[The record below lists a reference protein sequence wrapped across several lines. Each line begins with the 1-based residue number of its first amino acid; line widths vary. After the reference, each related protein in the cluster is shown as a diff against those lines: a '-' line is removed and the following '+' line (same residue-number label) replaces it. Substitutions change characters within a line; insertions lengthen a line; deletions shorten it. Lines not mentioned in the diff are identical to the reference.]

1 MKTFFKSF
9 SEGDVINGIGDL
21 YALPVKD
28 FVVGKTTYEEMKHLG
43 YISEGATFARTGTTH
58 VIDTA
63 NFGRV
68 ATWTSGYETT
78 FETGIITLNR
88 DNLTVFTTG
97 SSIVDN
103 EDGTVTLF
111 GCEND
116 EPATVAL
123 CFRCHSP
130 NGDKFDLY
138 MPCATWTPDLSF
150 EFSADTTVSLNM
162 HYDCNNVVL
171 KNGELGSYYA
181 TTNLPGFMGE
191 QA

>member
-9 SEGDVINGIGDL
+9 PEGDTLMGCGDL
-21 YALPVKD
+21 YAIPASQ
-28 FVVGKTTYEEMKHLG
+28 FTVGETTYEDMKHIG
-43 YISEGATFARTGTTH
+43 YIQEGATFTRTGTTH
-58 VIDTA
+58 VLDTA

-68 ATWTSGYETT
+68 ATWTSGYETS

-103 EDGTVTLF
+103 EDDTVTLF
-111 GCEND
+111 GCETD

-123 CFRCHSP
+123 CFRCQD
-130 NGDKFDLY
+130 NDGKKFDLY
-138 MPCATWTPDLSF
+138 LPNATWTPDMAL
-150 EFSADTTVSLNM
+150 EFSADAAISLNM
-162 HYDCNNVVL
+162 HYDCNNVQL
-171 KNGELGSYYA
+171 HNGKNGAYYVV
-181 TTNLPGFMGE
+181 TNLPSFMGE